1 MPTLQIQAP
10 KSLTPKPPI
19 PAMFDQMK
27 NLKQLAGLMGNA
39 GEIKAKFEA
48 MQAELE
54 NKTVDADA
62 GAGAVRVTVNG
73 HLRVVGVHLD
83 PAMTT
88 ALVGSGTEADKGMVE
103 ELIASATNAAM
114 AKAQLMIK
122 DEMASVTGGLN
133 LPGMDQLMGG

>member
-1 MPTLQIQAP
+1 
-10 KSLTPKPPI
+10 
-19 PAMFDQMK
+19 MFDQMK

-39 GEIKAKFEA
+39 GELKAKFEA
-48 MQAELE
+48 MQVELE
-54 NKTVDADA
+54 RKTVEADA

-73 HLRVVGVHLD
+73 QLRVVAVHLD

-88 ALVGSGTEADKGMVE
+88 ALVGEGADADKGMVE
-103 ELIASATNAAM
+103 ELIVSATNAAM

-122 DEMASVTGGLN
+122 DEMASITGGLN

>member
-1 MPTLQIQAP
+1 
-10 KSLTPKPPI
+10 
-19 PAMFDQMK
+19 MFDQMK

-39 GEIKAKFEA
+39 GELKAKFEA

-54 NKTVDADA
+54 HKTVDADA

-73 HLRVVGVHLD
+73 QLRVVKVHLD

-88 ALVGSGTEADKGMVE
+88 ALVGEGAEADKGMVE

-114 AKAQLMIK
+114 TKAQLMIK
-122 DEMASVTGGLN
+122 DEMASITGGLN
-133 LPGMDQLMGG
+133 IPGLPGMDQLMGG

>member
-1 MPTLQIQAP
+1 
-10 KSLTPKPPI
+10 
-19 PAMFDQMK
+19 MFDQMK

-54 NKTVDADA
+54 NKTVEADA

-73 HLRVVGVHLD
+73 QLRVVGVHLD
-83 PAMTT
+83 PVMTT

-103 ELIASATNAAM
+103 ELIVSATNAAM
-114 AKAQLMIK
+114 EKAQMMIK

>member
-1 MPTLQIQAP
+1 
-10 KSLTPKPPI
+10 
-19 PAMFDQMK
+19 MFDQMK

-54 NKTVDADA
+54 NKTAEADA

-73 HLRVVGVHLD
+73 HLRVVGVHID